1 MTSKKLHILIFSLLL
16 AMLLALQSCEKK
28 SLKTTK
34 KQDNTAEIDTLL
46 AAGYT
51 HYDNV
56 NFDSSYYYFNKAY
69 YLAIREK
76 DTSRILNSLSW
87 KASSEMNKGEYF
99 SCEYLIIKALPLF
112 KNTKKYPYGGWN
124 VYSTLATNY
133 IFLFDYR
140 NALQYH
146 TKALKLKV
154 DQFHKSK
161 SLNNIAFVYME
172 KQEYQKA
179 IQILL
184 PLTFQKKFI
193 NDPIEFARIIE
204 NLGYCFFK
212 IKDSRAFYYLNTA
225 LIINTKN
232 KYEWGLITSY
242 SRLAE
247 FYMKNNPRLAYKY
260 SSSAYE
266 KATKIKDIN
275 DRLINLVLLIKSSKG
290 DLLKKHVLDYIRIND
305 SNNKAKQIAK
315 NQFAKMKYDSKNEI
329 EENQKLKIEKIQNE
343 IKLEKQKSRV
353 LLLFYFI
360 TTGIIATLGIV
371 KYLYSKN
378 KRDKIKTEIE
388 TENRISKKLHDEV
401 ANDLFQMITFA
412 ETRDLESKENKNIL
426 LTNLGNIYCT
436 TRNISRENS
445 PLIKGVEYETEI
457 KELLFGFNSETVN
470 ILANGIEQV
479 DWKKLDNIKKI
490 IVYRVLQ
497 ELLIN
502 MKKHSNCSLVMLIF
516 KKNKNNLEIN
526 YSDNGAGAPID
537 EIIKGKGLQNVRNR
551 ILDVKGNI
559 TFESEPNKGFKSSI
573 VLPF

>member
-1 MTSKKLHILIFSLLL
+1 MYL
-16 AMLLALQSCEKK
+16 
-28 SLKTTK
+28 
-34 KQDNTAEIDTLL
+34 
-46 AAGYT
+46 
-51 HYDNV
+51 YDYKN
-56 NFDSSYYYFNKAY
+56 
-69 YLAIREK
+69 AI
-76 DTSRILNSLSW
+76 IYN
-87 KASSEMNKGEYF
+87 
-99 SCEYLIIKALPLF
+99 
-112 KNTKKYPYGGWN
+112 
-124 VYSTLATNY
+124 
-133 IFLFDYR
+133 
-140 NALQYH
+140 

-154 DQFHKSK
+154 DLITKAK
-161 SLNNIAFVYME
+161 SLNNIAVVNME
-172 KQEYQKA
+172 EGNYQKA

-184 PLTFQKKFI
+184 PLTFQNEI
-193 NDPIEFARIIE
+193 LNDSIEFTRIIE
-204 NLGYCFFK
+204 NLGLCYFK
-212 IKDSRAFYYLNTA
+212 INDSRALDYLSKA
-225 LIINTKN
+225 LTLNTKN

-247 FYMKNNPRLAYKY
+247 FYLKDNPRLAYKY
-260 SSSAYE
+260 SRLAYE

-275 DRLINLVLLIKSSKG
+275 DRLISLTSLIKSSEG
-290 DLLKKHVLDYIRIND
+290 DLLKKHALDFIRIND
-305 SNNKAKQIAK
+305 SNIKAKQIAK
-315 NQFAKMKYDSKNEI
+315 NQFAKMKYDSKNER
-329 EENQKLKIEKIQNE
+329 EENQKLKIEKIENE
-343 IKLEKQKSRV
+343 IQLEQQKNRV

-360 TTGIIATLGIV
+360 TTGIIATIGIF